1 MRISRYLKYVVFI
14 FFGFLILNS
23 GCRKKSPSPSWN
35 VELLAPLFVDTIG
48 VYDVFNDSLIVEN
61 PDQLL
66 SFVFNEKL
74 YEINVDSLVKLPDT
88 LFNFAYSMDWLPFP
102 IPLAPGDLIISDTFD
117 WPLDYETFGFEGIA
131 LEEAYVRSGF
141 IHFEVFNKS
150 DGPILSQFRIN
161 SAIKNVSD
169 TFNVSKTVE
178 SGQIASEAFD
188 FSGYRLNLRGSNND
202 TVNMLNYYIGLFAD
216 PGIPDTLLLTS
227 VDSFS
232 VNIYFEDLVMD
243 YAKGNFGKNDFH
255 FGPEISHLGFFNNL
269 NIGGI
274 SMKDAKVK
282 LQIHNTYGVDGNM
295 KIDQITAINSST
307 GEVLG
312 LEGDILDS
320 LLYIPGGTQTGNGLG
335 NIQPSINDF
344 DFSETN
350 FNDLLQII
358 PDQISYTLD
367 MTTNPFEDSIT
378 REHFFYY
385 DYPIEVYLDME
396 VSQGIMLQDLFGWG
410 RSEWNGENIDLENV
424 LNGNLVLK
432 YTNWFPFT
440 FDMDLYLEDENM
452 EVMDTLFYEGVI
464 EGGLPNADGRVLQ
477 PTVSRIQVE
486 LTGSLRKS
494 VKDAKF
500 AYFQIYINSVEG
512 GHVKVYSDYVMEFK
526 MIGDFEWIMEP

>member
-1 MRISRYLKYVVFI
+1 MHISQLLKYIVFLL
-14 FFGFLILNS
+14 FGFLILNF
-23 GCRKKSPSPSWN
+23 GCRKKSPTPSWN
-35 VELLAPLFVDTIG
+35 VDLLAPLFVDTIG

-150 DGPILSQFRIN
+150 DGPILSKFRIN
-161 SAIKNVSD
+161 SAIKNESD
-169 TFNVSKTVE
+169 TFNVWKTVGP
-178 SGQIASEAFD
+178 GQIASEAFD
-188 FSGYRLNLRGSNND
+188 FSGYRLNLKGSDND

-232 VNIYFEDLVMD
+232 VNIYFEDLIMD

-255 FGPEISHLGFFNNL
+255 FGPEVSDLTFFEDL
-269 NIGGI
+269 NIAAI
-274 SMKDAKVK
+274 SMKDAQID
-282 LQIHNTYGVDGNM
+282 LQIHNTYGVDGTV
-295 KIDQITAINSST
+295 KIDDITAINSVT
-307 GEVLG
+307 GEEVG
-312 LEGDILDS
+312 LQGDILDS

-335 NIQPSINDF
+335 LIQPTINNF

-385 DYPIEVYLDME
+385 DHPIEVYLDLE
-396 VSQGIMLQDLFGWG
+396 VSQGIMLEDMFGWS
-410 RSEWNGENIDLENV
+410 RIDWNGENIDFENV
-424 LNGNLVLK
+424 IKGNLVLK

-440 FDMDLYLEDENM
+440 FDMDLYLEDEDMN
-452 EVMDTLFYEGVI
+452 VLDTLFYQGIVEGA
-464 EGGLPNADGRVLQ
+464 LPNTEGRVEQ
-477 PTVSRIQVE
+477 PVVSRIQLE
-486 LTGSLRKS
+486 LTESLRS
-494 VKDAKF
+494 SIKDAKF

-512 GHVKVYSDYVMEFK
+512 EHVKIYSDYVMEFK
-526 MIGDFEWIMEP
+526 MIGDFEWKMKP